1 MVLTEEKL
9 RTLYKKENI
18 KELRVEEDTIV
29 TPSAQEYMSQMSIKL
44 VIGEKIQSGI
54 LKEKKSEIE
63 KEIKPI
69 AKYKGVDGGFYFEKP
84 EYMTQIKDNIL
95 VKKNNKRIILRGKLD
110 ILKSKFILLSNI
122 LKTNKKLK
130 LNEDL
135 DSIEK
140 FINKIVISEIL
151 ESDLEEITL
160 CGENLEDIKKI
171 SHNPKKY
178 FKIEHLFD
186 VSSEGSLV
194 MLRLNEVRSL
204 VREVEISAIEAYLD
218 KNDEL
223 EREDIVKAL
232 NRLSSGIYV
241 MMLKEVKG
249 IYGN

>member
-69 AKYKGVDGGFYFEKP
+69 AKYKGIDGGFYFEKP

-110 ILKSKFILLSNI
+110 ILKSKFI
-122 LKTNKKLK
+122 
-130 LNEDL
+130 
-135 DSIEK
+135 
-140 FINKIVISEIL
+140 
-151 ESDLEEITL
+151 
-160 CGENLEDIKKI
+160 
-171 SHNPKKY
+171 
-178 FKIEHLFD
+178 
-186 VSSEGSLV
+186 
-194 MLRLNEVRSL
+194 
-204 VREVEISAIEAYLD
+204 
-218 KNDEL
+218 
-223 EREDIVKAL
+223 
-232 NRLSSGIYV
+232 
-241 MMLKEVKG
+241 
-249 IYGN
+249 